1 MSAGDGARDSAPAG
15 SRGIPGGV
23 GGTLHHVEVWVRD
36 LEAAVASWGWLLE
49 RLGWVPYQRWE
60 CGRSWRLGGT
70 YLVVEASPAVRGGA
84 YDRRRQGV
92 NHLAFHVAGGQEW
105 KKVTAEALERG
116 WRLLFAD
123 RHPFAGG
130 PGHRAAYLEN
140 GEGFEVEL
148 VAVEEGTEAVGG
160 AGPGA
165 GVPS

>member
-1 MSAGDGARDSAPAG
+1 M
-15 SRGIPGGV
+15 
-23 GGTLHHVEVWVRD
+23 
-36 LEAAVASWGWLLE
+36 
-49 RLGWVPYQRWE
+49 
-60 CGRSWRLGGT
+60 
-70 YLVVEASPAVRGGA
+70 
-84 YDRRRQGV
+84 
-92 NHLAFHVAGGQEW
+92 
-105 KKVTAEALERG
+105 TAEALERG

-148 VAVEEGTEAVGG
+148 VAVEDGPAAVGG